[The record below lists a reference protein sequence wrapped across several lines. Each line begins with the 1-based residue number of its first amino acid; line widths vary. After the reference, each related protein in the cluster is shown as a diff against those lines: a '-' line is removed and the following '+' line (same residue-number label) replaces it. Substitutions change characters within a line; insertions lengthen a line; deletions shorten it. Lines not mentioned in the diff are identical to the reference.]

1 MTVAKEQI
9 TDSSSNSG
17 LLNFRITVE
26 RPIQLLYLQEEDGQG
41 IVKPTKYA
49 FRKAMKFIVE
59 AYDSMGNS
67 FQNALRVQMTEAVL
81 DLLGKI

>member
-26 RPIQLLYLQEEDGQG
+26 RPIQLLYLQEEDG
-41 IVKPTKYA
+41 
-49 FRKAMKFIVE
+49 
-59 AYDSMGNS
+59 
-67 FQNALRVQMTEAVL
+67 
-81 DLLGKI
+81 